1 MEKNLYNW
9 NNYNYYIGGP
19 PVGDGRVIT
28 TELIEES
35 FETLYN
41 DIFKEYTAQDIFY
54 LQLIVKTEDQSF
66 RSITKVI
73 LYSNNIKS
81 NVLEQLIGTWN
92 IKNDEYNEIGI
103 THLIYKYKKI
113 SIQTKKEEAKYTKA
127 VQESVKKTQ
136 SKHFKFVGYN
146 LPTTMNLIEW
156 GDCHFNKDYTKALI
170 NYNYSKIYKSKKGQG
185 QFEVKIYDN
194 YTLVNYFV
202 NGESVVKFI
211 DEPFDNK
218 DLTCFK
224 RTLLSSNQ
232 VYYIIDGKV
241 ELKQIQRK
249 CNYIKKD
256 KLKYFNTTKII
267 TMDLETRIDKDQ
279 NFIPYCIS
287 MYDGKEFKSY
297 YLSDFT
303 NSLIY
308 LINNHSLFL
317 ILHLNT

>member
-19 PVGDGRVIT
+19 TAVGGGRVIT

-113 SIQTKKEEAKYTKA
+113 SIQTKKEEANIPK
-127 VQESVKKTQ
+127 QFKKVLKKLNQ
-136 SKHFKFVGYN
+136 NISN
-146 LPTTMNLIEW
+146 L
-156 GDCHFNKDYTKALI
+156 
-170 NYNYSKIYKSKKGQG
+170 
-185 QFEVKIYDN
+185 
-194 YTLVNYFV
+194 
-202 NGESVVKFI
+202 
-211 DEPFDNK
+211 
-218 DLTCFK
+218 
-224 RTLLSSNQ
+224 
-232 VYYIIDGKV
+232 
-241 ELKQIQRK
+241 
-249 CNYIKKD
+249 
-256 KLKYFNTTKII
+256 
-267 TMDLETRIDKDQ
+267 
-279 NFIPYCIS
+279 
-287 MYDGKEFKSY
+287 
-297 YLSDFT
+297 
-303 NSLIY
+303 
-308 LINNHSLFL
+308 
-317 ILHLNT
+317 